1 MQCTMQ
7 CALQC
12 ALQCAMQCTIRPLLC
27 ALQVMLRQR
36 QTLALVRQQQQ
47 AAMEADANA
56 HGALDRTPGMAVRLG
71 RLVWALLLPLRSATY
86 RSAREGVG
94 AVQRELAATR
104 KLLHHQLWALS
115 EMCDER
121 ERAAYATTLLGR
133 WNNLLGL
140 FFAGYGTYKVIFA
153 LASILYRRLPSK
165 LEPML
170 FRVVAY
176 APVLERWLGA
186 VDVSFWS
193 QAISLTLV
201 GVMSFSSV
209 RGFLIHAN
217 RLGLR
222 LEVLHLDGRY
232 DLAAAEILPQRRYER
247 APPSPEAPL
256 VAELLGCLIASIMG
270 YYFLSSV
277 LLVRTSLPQRYRAG
291 ISEAVGPLRAPL
303 LPSTPYPQPQACPL
317 ITPSP
322 APPRYPLPTT
332 PPKPPRP
339 GRPARVP
346 VLPPLVRLDVPRCCR
361 PHAPRLHAAPCHQPP
376 PPRRS
381 EAPSCARHSSPPLPP
396 GATWWAQC
404 RALHSGGAPA
414 AVPLKAEARTPASAS
429 VADSEAFNTPRP
441 PRRLPHLERAK

>member
-1 MQCTMQ
+1 MRHAVRYAVRHAVHYPTS
-7 CALQC
+7 AL
-12 ALQCAMQCTIRPLLC
+12 CAMQI
-27 ALQVMLRQR
+27 MLRQR
-36 QTLALVRQQQQ
+36 QTLALVRQQRQ

-71 RLVWALLLPLRSATY
+71 RLVWALLLPLRSASY

-232 DLAAAEILPQRRYER
+232 DLAAAEVVPQRRYER

-291 ISEAVGPLRAPL
+291 ISEAVGQLRAPL
-303 LPSTPYPQPQACPL
+303 LP
-317 ITPSP
+317 
-322 APPRYPLPTT
+322 TT
-332 PPKPPRP
+332 PHP
-339 GRPARVP
+339 
-346 VLPPLVRLDVPRCCR
+346 
-361 PHAPRLHAAPCHQPP
+361 
-376 PPRRS
+376 
-381 EAPSCARHSSPPLPP
+381 
-396 GATWWAQC
+396 
-404 RALHSGGAPA
+404 
-414 AVPLKAEARTPASAS
+414 
-429 VADSEAFNTPRP
+429 
-441 PRRLPHLERAK
+441 